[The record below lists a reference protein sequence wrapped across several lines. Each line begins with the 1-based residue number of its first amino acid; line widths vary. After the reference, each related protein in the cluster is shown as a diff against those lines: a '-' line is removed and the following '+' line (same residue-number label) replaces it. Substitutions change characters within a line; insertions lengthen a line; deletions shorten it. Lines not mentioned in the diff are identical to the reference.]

1 MLGYRPYTDKLLLM
15 PVENHERITQW
26 GALPL
31 LVIDVWER
39 AYYLKFRNRRT
50 EFVDNMRAL
59 VDWDNV
65 AARLDAAVKAVR

>member
-1 MLGYRPYTDKLLLM
+1 MLGYHPYTDKLLLM

>member
-1 MLGYRPYTDKLLLM
+1 M
-15 PVENHERITQW
+15 
-26 GALPL
+26 
-31 LVIDVWER
+31 WER